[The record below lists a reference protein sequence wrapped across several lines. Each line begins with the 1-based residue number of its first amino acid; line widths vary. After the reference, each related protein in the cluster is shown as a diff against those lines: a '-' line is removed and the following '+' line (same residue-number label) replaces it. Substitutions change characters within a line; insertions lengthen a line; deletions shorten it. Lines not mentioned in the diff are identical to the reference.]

1 MLSNKFDEEILL
13 PSPSTTSSNDRNLGS
28 HSLTKQNMPKYTQLL
43 SVIEDMGKEVR
54 TAYAGN
60 KTSVERL
67 KKGIVQAKHLVGECL
82 IEAERSARQ

>member
-1 MLSNKFDEEILL
+1 MLSNKFEEEVLL
-13 PSPSTTSSNDRNLGS
+13 PSPSNTSNDRNIGP
-28 HSLTKQNMPKYTQLL
+28 HSLAKQNMPKYAQLL

-67 KKGIVQAKHLVGECL
+67 KKGIIQAKHLVGECL
-82 IEAERSARQ
+82 IEAERSAKQ

>member
-1 MLSNKFDEEILL
+1 MKTLRGE
-13 PSPSTTSSNDRNLGS
+13 RNISS
-28 HSLTKQNMPKYTQLL
+28 HSLPKQNMPKYTQLL

-82 IEAERSARQ
+82 IETERSARQ

>member
-13 PSPSTTSSNDRNLGS
+13 PSPSNSSNDRSLGP

-67 KKGIVQAKHLVGECL
+67 KKGIIQAKHLVGECL
-82 IEAERSARQ
+82 VEAERSARQ